1 MTAAARIQAA
11 LHAAFG
17 PPRQSRL
24 DRTAF
29 PAFSPTRVPS
39 TPCASPSAGP
49 SPPKGKRFMETME
62 TTVQPTIPAGYM
74 ADAKGRLVPEQLV
87 KPVDKLQD
95 QLVRKM
101 MGYADELS
109 SQIARFKAHAFDDV
123 GAFLALLSEQYDDKR
138 GGVKGNLTLT
148 SFDGLLKVQVA
159 VADQMTFG
167 PELQIAKN
175 LIDACIA
182 EWAEGAN
189 VNIRALVE
197 HAFRTDKEG
206 QVSREGIFALR
217 RVAIEDDRWKQA
229 MGAIADSIRV
239 EGTKSY
245 VRFHRRAKPNDRWE
259 AVTLDI
265 AGA

>member
-1 MTAAARIQAA
+1 M
-11 LHAAFG
+11 
-17 PPRQSRL
+17 
-24 DRTAF
+24 
-29 PAFSPTRVPS
+29 
-39 TPCASPSAGP
+39 
-49 SPPKGKRFMETME
+49 
-62 TTVQPTIPAGYM
+62 TTVTQTTAPAIPEGYM
-74 ADAKGRLVPEQLV
+74 ADAKGRLVPESLV
-87 KPVDKLQD
+87 KPADKLQD

-109 SQIARFKAHAFDDV
+109 AQIARFKAHSFEDV
-123 GAFLALLSEQYDDKR
+123 GAFLALLAEQYDDKR
-138 GGVKGNLTLT
+138 GGAKGNVTLT

-167 PELQIAKN
+167 PELQVAKN

-197 HAFRTDKEG
+197 HAFRVDKEG
-206 QVSREGIFALR
+206 QVSREAIFALR

-229 MGAIADSIRV
+229 MAAIADSIRV

-245 VRFHRRAKPNDRWE
+245 VRFHRRAKPTDRWD